1 MRTPYD
7 HQSAAVP
14 CPFLLTTSGAIY
26 STVPQNEY
34 VFFSSNRDSLLRP
47 KSVTLICP
55 SEFSSMLRTE
65 RGLIVKCKLNA
76 SLPVNATDR
85 ERINCE
91 VILRYCGQ
99 REILL
104 KCVTSSQC
112 YGQREDYLWSVT
124 LVLWTKSNITEMRH
138 FQSMLRTERGFIVKC
153 YFGIV
158 DKEKYYWNAS
168 LPVNAT
174 DRERINCEVILW
186 YCGQREILLKCVT
199 SSQCYGQREN

>member
-1 MRTPYD
+1 
-7 HQSAAVP
+7 
-14 CPFLLTTSGAIY
+14 
-26 STVPQNEY
+26 
-34 VFFSSNRDSLLRP
+34 
-47 KSVTLICP
+47 
-55 SEFSSMLRTE
+55 MLRTE
-65 RGLIVKCKLNA
+65 RELIVKWYFRIVDKEKHYWNV

-91 VILRYCGQ
+91 VLLWYCGQ

-112 YGQREDYLWSVT
+112 YGQRGDSLWSVT
-124 LVLWTKSNITEMRH
+124 FVLWTKRNITEMRH

-153 YFGIV
+153 YFRIV

-174 DRERINCEVILW
+174 DREGIHCEVLLW
-186 YCGQREILLKCVT
+186 YCGQREILLKCVI
-199 SSQCYGQREN
+199 SSQCYGQRERHDRSVGLTEKEREIEREGETRERERER